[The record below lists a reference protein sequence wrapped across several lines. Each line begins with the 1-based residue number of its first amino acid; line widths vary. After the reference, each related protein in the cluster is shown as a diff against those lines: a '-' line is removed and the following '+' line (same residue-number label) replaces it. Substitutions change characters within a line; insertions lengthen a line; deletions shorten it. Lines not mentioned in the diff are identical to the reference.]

1 MYIMIRK
8 PWNFHTRKLWYLVI
22 ANAIERIRCVKNSY
36 NCIPLSFPLKTQ
48 RFKKW
53 PSGRIIHLRQAI
65 VQCFTKALINRIFS
79 HYYLHN
85 AHSLKCLDSDLVYS
99 SSTLLELQHNWVS
112 PAFTSIFHSYYLFK
126 VFRLVNRLLME
137 NVFNTLY
144 VF

>member
-8 PWNFHTRKLWYLVI
+8 PWNFHTRKFKILGDSKRYRTHQMRQKFLLLHSI
-22 ANAIERIRCVKNSY
+22 IFF
-36 NCIPLSFPLKTQ
+36 LLKL

-53 PSGRIIHLRQAI
+53 PSGRIIHLRQTI

-99 SSTLLELQHNWVS
+99 SSTLLELKHNWVS